1 LKIEFFSIIA
11 GGFLLNFVTS
21 MKQES
26 DHIKPIST
34 EEQERREILRRYKRL
49 IEVWHTRK
57 ETQDRWE
64 VRKAFRVAAD
74 AHKDMRRKSGEPFI
88 FHPLEVA
95 TIAAGNLGLGRT
107 SIIAALLHDTVEDT
121 DLTLE
126 DVEGMFGDKVAR
138 IIDGLTKIEGIS
150 ETAYS
155 TNQSET
161 LKKVLFTMSDDVRVI
176 LVKLADRLHNMR
188 TLDAMPRLKK
198 LKIASETRY
207 IYAPLANSLG
217 LYDIKS
223 ELEEL
228 SFKYSNPDYY
238 RQINHQIKQYQP
250 ELEKLFENFKKPIE
264 DYFAA
269 SSPKVEI
276 QLKNKT
282 AFSIW
287 KNMNDKEL
295 TFEDVFL
302 TPTVK
307 LIVEAKPEQE
317 KVVCWTTYASIT
329 NIFQTNSSKLLDLI
343 SRPKTNG
350 YSAIHTTVMIP
361 GGAWINVQILSR
373 RMDEI
378 ATRGYPAYW
387 KYRDKNDQEGLEK
400 WLIRTRE
407 LLKEANDEAI
417 PFIDVFR
424 KNLFTEEIIVFTP
437 TGDLIPLPMGA
448 TVLDFAYAIHTDLGN
463 KCIGANVNRKLKPVE
478 YELSAGD
485 QVEIINSKIDK
496 VTEKWLD
503 IAVSARAKARIK
515 QALKIERRKYR
526 EQGQKKFEKICKQLK
541 AEHPKCNVEQ
551 LIEKLNISG
560 KTNFFYLLATDK
572 LGAKDIKEALFG
584 VDQKSGWLRFP
595 SILTNNLPFVKKS
608 EGNEKTRVEDNLYFE
623 EGDKEKSIEFV
634 IPSCCGPIPGDD
646 VVSISWPEKPLEI
659 HRTNCPTAIK
669 YMSQYGKKITDPDWG
684 RNIGVHFL
692 AGIKLVSENKKGLIK
707 TISTVL
713 SDEYNLNIRK
723 FDLVTIGEMIEAFIF
738 LYVKDTNELKSVMKS
753 LDKIKEVIRVNRI
766 EKL

>member
-1 LKIEFFSIIA
+1 V
-11 GGFLLNFVTS
+11 GFLFNFVTL
-21 MKQES
+21 MKKES
-26 DHIKPIST
+26 EHIKTISV
-34 EEQERREILRRYKRL
+34 EEQERREILRRYKHL

-126 DVEGMFGDKVAR
+126 NVEGMFGEKVAR
-138 IIDGLTKIEGIS
+138 IIDGLTKIAGIS

-161 LKKVLFTMSDDVRVI
+161 LKKVLLTMSDDVRVI

-238 RQINHQIKQYQP
+238 RQIKHQINQYKP
-250 ELEKLFENFKKPIE
+250 ELEKRFEVFKKPVE
-264 DYFAA
+264 EYFSG
-269 SSPKVEI
+269 SSNVEI
-276 QLKNKT
+276 QLRNKT

-307 LIVEAKPEQE
+307 LIVKSKPEQE
-317 KVVCWTTYASIT
+317 KVACWTTYASVT
-329 NIFQTNSSKLLDLI
+329 NIFKTKNSKLLDLI
-343 SRPKTNG
+343 SQPKTNG

-361 GGAWINVQILSR
+361 GGNWVNVHILSS
-373 RMDEI
+373 RMEEI
-378 ATRGYPAYW
+378 ATRGYAAYW

-437 TGDLIPLPMGA
+437 SGDLIPLPKGA

-463 KCIGANVNRKLKPVE
+463 KCIGANVNRKLKSFD

-485 QVEIINSKIDK
+485 QVEIINSKLDK
-496 VTEKWLD
+496 VNEKWLD
-503 IAVSARAKARIK
+503 FVVSARAKALIK
-515 QALKIERRKYR
+515 KAVRAERKKYR
-526 EQGQKKFEKICKQLK
+526 KTGEEKFDKICRQLK
-541 AEHPKCNVEQ
+541 AEHPQCNVEQ
-551 LIEKLNISG
+551 LLEKLNISG
-560 KTNFFYLLATDK
+560 KTDFFYLLAIDK
-572 LGAKDIKEALFG
+572 LGAKEIKEALFG
-584 VDQKSGWLRFP
+584 VTQKSGWRRFP
-595 SILTNNLPFVKKS
+595 SIFANNLPFVKKS
-608 EGNEKTRVEDNLYFE
+608 GTVEKTSAEDNLYIE
-623 EGDKEKSIEFV
+623 EDGIREKVEFV
-634 IPSCCGPIPGDD
+634 IPSCCIPIPGDD
-646 VVSISWPEKPLEI
+646 VVSISRPDKPMEI
-659 HRTNCPTAIK
+659 HRTNCQVAIQ
-669 YMSQYGKKITDPDWG
+669 YMSQYGKKITNPDWG
-684 RNIGVHFL
+684 KNIGLHFL
-692 AGIKLVSENKKGLIK
+692 TGIKLVSENKKGLIR
-707 TISTVL
+707 TVTGVI
-713 SDEYNLNIRK
+713 SDEYNLSIRK
-723 FDLVTIGEMIEAFIF
+723 FDLITIGELVETQIY
-738 LYVKDTNELKSVMKS
+738 LYVKDTTELKNLMKS
-753 LDKIKEVIRVNRI
+753 LRKIKEVIKVNRI
-766 EKL
+766 EKS

>member
-1 LKIEFFSIIA
+1 
-11 GGFLLNFVTS
+11 
-21 MKQES
+21 MKKEP
-26 DHIKPIST
+26 DHIKTISV
-34 EEQERREILRRYKRL
+34 EEQERREILRRYKHL

-126 DVEGMFGDKVAR
+126 DVEGMFGEKVAR

-161 LKKVLFTMSDDVRVI
+161 LKKVLLTMSDDVRVI

-228 SFKYSNPDYY
+228 SFKHSNPDYY
-238 RQINHQIKQYQP
+238 RQINHQISQYKP
-250 ELEKLFENFKKPIE
+250 ELEKRFETFKKPVE
-264 DYFAA
+264 EYF
-269 SSPKVEI
+269 SGSQNVEI
-276 QLKNKT
+276 QLRNKT

-287 KNMNDKEL
+287 KNMNEKEL
-295 TFEDVFL
+295 AFEDVFL

-307 LIVEAKPEQE
+307 LIAESKPEQE
-317 KVVCWTTYASIT
+317 KVACWTIYAAIT
-329 NIFQTNSSKLLDLI
+329 NIYKTNNNKLLDMI
-343 SRPKTNG
+343 SQPKTNG
-350 YSAIHTTVMIP
+350 YSAIHTSVMIP
-361 GGAWINVQILSR
+361 GGDWVNVQILSK

-437 TGDLIPLPMGA
+437 TGDLISLPKGA

-463 KCIGANVNRKLKPVE
+463 KCIGANVNRKLKSFD

-485 QVEIINSKIDK
+485 QVEIINSKLDK
-496 VTEKWLD
+496 VNEKWLD
-503 IAVSARAKARIK
+503 MVVSARAKALIK
-515 QALKIERRKYR
+515 KAVKAERKKHRK
-526 EQGQKKFEKICKQLK
+526 EGEEKFEKICKQLK
-541 AEHPKCNVEQ
+541 AEHPQCN
-551 LIEKLNISG
+551 IESLLDKLNISG
-560 KTNFFYLLATDK
+560 KTDFFYLLAVDK
-572 LGAKDIKEALFG
+572 IGLKEIKEALFG
-584 VDQKSGWLRFP
+584 TPSKSGWRFIP
-595 SILTNNLPFVKKS
+595 SILTNNLPFGKKTATI
-608 EGNEKTRVEDNLYFE
+608 EKSFSEDNLYFE
-623 EGDKEKSIEFV
+623 EDGIRDNVEFV
-634 IPSCCGPIPGDD
+634 IPSCCIPIPGDD
-646 VVSISWPEKPLEI
+646 VVSISRPDKPMEI
-659 HRTNCPTAIK
+659 HRTNCQVAIQ
-669 YMSQYGKKITDPDWG
+669 YMSQYGKKITNPDWG
-684 RNIGVHFL
+684 KNIGLHFL
-692 AGIKLVSENKKGLIK
+692 TGIKLVSENKKGLVR
-707 TISTVL
+707 TITGVI
-713 SDEYNLNIRK
+713 SDEYNLSIRSL
-723 FDLVTIGEMIEAFIF
+723 DLITIGELVESQIY
-738 LYVKDTNELKSVMKS
+738 LYVKDVTELKNLMKS
-753 LDKIKEVIRVNRI
+753 LRKIKEVIKVNRI
-766 EKL
+766 EKS

>member
-1 LKIEFFSIIA
+1 
-11 GGFLLNFVTS
+11 

-26 DHIKPIST
+26 DHIISIT
-34 EEQERREILRRYKRL
+34 KQEQERREILRRYKHL

-57 ETQDRWE
+57 ETQDKWE
-64 VRKAFRVAAD
+64 VRKAFKVAAE

-126 DVEGMFGDKVAR
+126 NVEGMFGEKVAR

-161 LKKVLFTMSDDVRVI
+161 LKKVLLTMSDDVRVI

-228 SFKYSNPDYY
+228 SFRYSNPDYY
-238 RQINHQIKQYQP
+238 KQINHQITGYKT
-250 ELEKLFENFKKPIE
+250 ELEKRFEKFKEPVAENF
-264 DYFAA
+264 AG
-269 SSPKVEI
+269 SSPEIEI
-276 QLKNKT
+276 QLRRKT

-287 KNMNDKEL
+287 KNMTEKEL
-295 TFEDVFL
+295 TFEDVYL

-307 LIVEAKPEQE
+307 LIVESKPEQE
-317 KVVCWTTYASIT
+317 KVACWTTYASIT
-329 NIFQTNSSKLLDLI
+329 NIFKINNNKLLDLI
-343 SRPKTNG
+343 SQPKTNG
-350 YSAIHTTVMIP
+350 YSAIHTTVMVP
-361 GGAWINVQILSR
+361 GGYWVNVQILSR
-373 RMDEI
+373 RMEEI
-378 ATRGYPAYW
+378 ATKGYAAYW
-387 KYRDKNDQEGLEK
+387 KYRDKNDREGLEK

-424 KNLFTEEIIVFTP
+424 KNLLTEEIIVFTP
-437 TGDLIPLPMGA
+437 TGDLIPLPTGA

-463 KCIGANVNRKLKPVE
+463 KCIGANVNRKLKSVD
-478 YELSAGD
+478 YELSSGD
-485 QVEIINSKIDK
+485 QIEIINSKIDK

-515 QALKIERRKYR
+515 QALKAQRRKYR
-526 EQGQKKFEKICKQLK
+526 KQGEEKFEKICKQLK
-541 AEHPKCNVEQ
+541 AEHPLCNVEQ
-551 LIEKLNISG
+551 ILEKLNISG
-560 KTNFFYLLATDK
+560 KTNFYYFLAVEK
-572 LGAKDIKEALFG
+572 LGVKDIKEALFG
-584 VDQKSGWLRFP
+584 VEQKLGWRRIPGIFT
-595 SILTNNLPFVKKS
+595 SNLPFVKKS
-608 EGNEKTRVEDNLYFE
+608 GSTAKAGAADNLYFE
-623 EGDKEKSIEFV
+623 EGKNEEEVGFV
-634 IPSCCGPIPGDD
+634 IPSCCNPIPGDD
-646 VVSISWPEKPLEI
+646 VVSINWPEKPMEI
-659 HRTNCPTAIK
+659 HRTNCPVAIK
-669 YMSQYGKKITDPDWG
+669 YMSQYGKKITNPDW
-684 RNIGVHFL
+684 NKNLEVYFL
-692 AGIKLVSENKKGLIK
+692 AGLKLVSENKKGLIRII
-707 TISTVL
+707 TGIISDV
-713 SDEYNLNIRK
+713 YNLSIRK
-723 FDLVTIGEMIEAFIF
+723 FDLITTGEMVETQIY
-738 LYVKDTNELKSVMKS
+738 LYVKDSTQLKNLMKS
-753 LDKIKEVIRVNRI
+753 LRKVKEVIKVSRI
-766 EKL
+766 EKS

>member
-1 LKIEFFSIIA
+1 
-11 GGFLLNFVTS
+11 
-21 MKQES
+21 MKQEPN
-26 DHIKPIST
+26 HIKTISS

-57 ETQDRWE
+57 ETQDKWE

-88 FHPLEVA
+88 MHPLEVA

-161 LKKVLFTMSDDVRVI
+161 LKKVLLTMSDDVRVI

-238 RQINHQIKQYQP
+238 KQINHKINMFSP
-250 ELEKLFENFKKPIE
+250 ELEKRFDNFKKPIE
-264 DYFAA
+264 DYFAG
-269 SSPKVEI
+269 SSTKVEI
-276 QLKNKT
+276 RLRNKT

-307 LIVEAKPEQE
+307 LIVETKQEQE
-317 KVVCWTTYASIT
+317 KVACWTAYASIT
-329 NIFQTNSSKLLDLI
+329 SIYQTNNSKLLDLV

-350 YSAIHTTVMIP
+350 YSAIHTSVMIP
-361 GGAWINVQILSR
+361 GGDWINVQILSR
-373 RMDEI
+373 RMEEI

-437 TGDLIPLPMGA
+437 TGDLIPLPTGA

-478 YELSAGD
+478 FDLSAGD

-503 IAVSARAKARIK
+503 IVVSARAKARIK
-515 QALKIERRKYR
+515 QALKTERRKFR
-526 EQGQKKFEKICKQLK
+526 KQGEEKFEKICKQLK
-541 AEHPKCNVEQ
+541 AEHPQCNVDQ
-551 LIEKLNISG
+551 LLEKLNLSS
-560 KTNFFYLLATDK
+560 KTTFFYLLATDK
-572 LGAKDIKEALFG
+572 LGLKDIKETLFG

-608 EGNEKTRVEDNLYFE
+608 NSSEKTTSEENLYIDKD
-623 EGDKEKSIEFV
+623 GDGDAIEFV
-634 IPSCCGPIPGDD
+634 IPSCCNPLPGDD
-646 VVSISWPEKPLEI
+646 VVSISWPDKPMEI
-659 HRTNCPTAIK
+659 HRTNCPVAIK
-669 YMSQYGKKITDPDWG
+669 YMSQYGKKITNPDWSK
-684 RNIGVHFL
+684 NIGVNFL
-692 AGIKLVSENKKGLIK
+692 AGIKLVSENSKGLIK
-707 TISTVL
+707 TISIVL

-723 FDLVTIGEMIEAFIF
+723 FDLVTIGEMIEAQIY
-738 LYVKDTNELKSVMKS
+738 LYVKDVNEFKNVMKS
-753 LDKIKEVIRVNRI
+753 LRKIKEVIKVSRI
-766 EKL
+766 GKS

>member
-1 LKIEFFSIIA
+1 
-11 GGFLLNFVTS
+11 
-21 MKQES
+21 MKQEPR
-26 DHIKPIST
+26 HIKT
-34 EEQERREILRRYKRL
+34 VTTDEQEKREILRRYKHL

-88 FHPLEVA
+88 LHPLEVA
-95 TIAAGNLGLGRT
+95 TIAADNLGLGRT

-126 DVEGMFGDKVAR
+126 DVEGMFGEKVAR
-138 IIDGLTKIEGIS
+138 IIDGLTKIEDIS

-161 LKKVLFTMSDDVRVI
+161 LKKVLFTMSVDVRVI

-228 SFKYSNPDYY
+228 SFKCSNPEYFKQLKH
-238 RQINHQIKQYQP
+238 QINKYKP
-250 ELEKLFENFKKPIE
+250 ELEKRFNSFKVPIE
-264 DYFAA
+264 KYFND
-269 SSPKVEI
+269 SSNKIEI
-276 QLKNKT
+276 QLREKT

-302 TPTVK
+302 IPTVK
-307 LIVEAKPEQE
+307 LIVESQPKQE
-317 KVVCWTTYASIT
+317 KFACWSTYASVT
-329 NIFQTNSSKLLDLI
+329 NIFKTNNNKLLDLI
-343 SRPKTNG
+343 SQPKTNG
-350 YSAIHTTVMIP
+350 YSAIHTTVMVP
-361 GGAWINVQILSR
+361 GGFWINVQILSR

-387 KYRDKNDQEGLEK
+387 KYRDKNDHEGLEK

-424 KNLFTEEIIVFTP
+424 KNLFTEEIIIFTP
-437 TGDLIPLPMGA
+437 TGDLIPLPKGA

-463 KCIGANVNRKLKPVE
+463 KCIGANVNRKLKSVDF
-478 YELSAGD
+478 ELSAGD
-485 QVEIINSKIDK
+485 QVEIINSKINK
-496 VTEKWLD
+496 VTENWLD

-515 QALKIERRKYR
+515 QALKSERKKFRS
-526 EQGQKKFEKICKQLK
+526 QGEKKFEKICKQLK
-541 AEHPKCNVEQ
+541 AENPKCNLEVLLQ
-551 LIEKLNISG
+551 KLDISG
-560 KTNFFYLLATDK
+560 KTDFFYLIAIDK
-572 LGAKDIKEALFG
+572 IGIKEIKDVLFG
-584 VDQKSGWLRFP
+584 VTQKSGWRRFP
-595 SILTNNLPFVKKS
+595 SILTNNIPFVKKS
-608 EGNEKTRVEDNLYFE
+608 TAVGKNKTDDKLYLE
-623 EGDKEKSIEFV
+623 ESEMNKKIKFV
-634 IPSCCGPIPGDD
+634 IPSCCRPIPGDD
-646 VVSISWPEKPLEI
+646 VVSISRPDKPVEF

-669 YMSQYGKKITDPDWG
+669 YMSQYGKKITAPEWN
-684 RNIGVHFL
+684 RNNGLNFL
-692 AGIKLVSENKKGLIK
+692 TGIKLTAENNIGLIQK
-707 TISTVL
+707 ISTII
-713 SDEYNLNIRK
+713 SDDFNRNIRN
-723 FDLVTIGEMIEAFIF
+723 FNLATIGEMVESHIFIF
-738 LYVKDTNELKSVMKS
+738 VNDLSELKNIMKS
-753 LDKIKEVIRVNRI
+753 LRKIKEVIKVSRI
-766 EKL
+766 ENF